1 MVVMESD
8 IKKQQ
13 RKVEKIQ
20 EEMERRVLKHSEL

>member
-1 MVVMESD
+1 MAVMESD